1 MMIRSLEHQKNNSL
15 SFKKSCLYLQIQISE
30 MLRLSNLS
38 SFWKSGTSKTENHG
52 MEFRKC
58 ELWWFYEMSFF
69 VLFIFVYLTGKKW
82 NSKIHKFLICCD
94 IIENV
99 LVSYVIKKKKKT
111 KKTLVS
117 RFKKN
122 TKWKKKVFCFFK
134 CGFWTGQFN
143 YLHIKFMLLCLSVL
157 P

>member
-1 MMIRSLEHQKNNSL
+1 MIRSLEHQKNNSL
-15 SFKKSCLYLQIQISE
+15 SFKKSCLQILISE

-82 NSKIHKFLICCD
+82 NSKIHKFLIVVERSETTLYVFPSFATC
-94 IIENV
+94 
-99 LVSYVIKKKKKT
+99 VSDACSAIPQRKMSSTTHKK
-111 KKTLVS
+111 
-117 RFKKN
+117 RE
-122 TKWKKKVFCFFK
+122 KWHTPAS
-134 CGFWTGQFN
+134 TGVGDERSEETTPVQVR
-143 YLHIKFMLLCLSVL
+143 K
-157 P
+157 

>member
-15 SFKKSCLYLQIQISE
+15 SFKKSCLCLQIQISE

-38 SFWKSGTSKTENHG
+38 SFWKSGTSKTENRG

-99 LVSYVIKKKKKT
+99 LVSYVIKKKKKRKRHLCHDL
-111 KKTLVS
+111 KKIP
-117 RFKKN
+117 N
-122 TKWKKKVFCFFK
+122 EKKKFFVFSNVDFGRDNLITF
-134 CGFWTGQFN
+134 
-143 YLHIKFMLLCLSVL
+143 I
-157 P
+157 